1 MKLNIKIYVIK
12 EAILKGKVLTFL
24 TSCNSIFYL
33 SLDQNVTQDLSQESN
48 KSLEQIVDSKYDQ
61 VITPVKHKVVV
72 KELDLKVD
80 KKEEG
85 EKSKSKEIK
94 DSFSWENDKFM
105 IIFTCSI
112 LLTLFIVII
121 LYYRHK

>member
-85 EKSKSKEIK
+85 EKSKSNEIK

>member
-33 SLDQNVTQDLSQESN
+33 SLDQNVTQDLSQESIQ
-48 KSLEQIVDSKYDQ
+48 SLEQIVDSKYDQ

>member
-85 EKSKSKEIK
+85 EKSKSKEI
-94 DSFSWENDKFM
+94 NR
-105 IIFTCSI
+105 I
-112 LLTLFIVII
+112 L
-121 LYYRHK
+121 K